1 MMFDAINR
9 FADTM
14 AAFKSVR
21 ESPEGKTEEI
31 DKCIQAFNKSVEQ
44 AKAHKLKAKDKSIQE
59 IYDASTKVL
68 KDTLDGLTKELEK
81 ARNGMQFIQD
91 YENSLNVVVF
101 GKVKA
106 GKSYLGNLMMGNA
119 IRKLPTK
126 TSYDRLEQPKVNV
139 YDQGTCTTQDK
150 LKEVTEENDASGGFG
165 FDNRDATRVSQ
176 LFGLGGMTWVDTP
189 GFGSLT
195 EENQELARESVKN
208 ADLVIFASNSD
219 AAGTQQDF
227 QEMKE
232 LYDMGKRFLLVLT
245 QSDTLN
251 DCDDDGNIIFDD
263 DGNIVQIPA
272 PKSDDNRRT
281 TENCMKETLKKHG
294 IKLGDENILTIS
306 AFLGLTA
313 LEKGDEALFESSNMG
328 KFWNLLSDI
337 TKDEG
342 KDLSKKTCGDRVNTA
357 LQNLQDKL
365 EDAKKKLLDGNASR
379 EQQERD
385 MKDKAALTIRDAKD
399 ECSQKVASLIQEKSK
414 KVEETKEPFSAAD
427 LKQILSKVVYET
439 VMDACKKQFDAMAQM
454 TKLSGYQEKLK
465 LDSIGDLAMRQD
477 KISYTYKRVI
487 EVERDPR
494 GLFEHIGAFFGKDYY
509 THRTIGET
517 REKTIDLGVNV
528 QEIQAKAH
536 SSLEK
541 ILEKQ
546 APQLIQ
552 EIIDYYSAPLRKMQD
567 KALAAIQTAEK
578 ELEQLKC

>member
-14 AAFKSVR
+14 ADTVTKFKGVR
-21 ESPEGKTEEI
+21 ESAEGKTEEI
-31 DKCIQAFNKSVEQ
+31 DQCIKTFKKDVKQART
-44 AKAHKLKAKDKSIQE
+44 HKLKAQDKSIQE

-68 KDTLDGLTKELEK
+68 KDTLDGLTKELEE
-81 ARNGMQFIQD
+81 ARSGMQFIQD
-91 YENSLNVVVF
+91 NENSLNVVVF

-126 TSYDRLEQPKVNV
+126 TSYDRLEQPKVKV

-165 FDNRDATRVSQ
+165 VNNREATRVIQ
-176 LFGLGGMTWVDTP
+176 LFHLGAMTWVDTP

-195 EENQELARESVKN
+195 EENQELAREYVKN

-245 QSDTLN
+245 QSDTLDE
-251 DCDDDGNIIFDD
+251 DCDDYGNIKPIL
-263 DGNIVQIPA
+263 V
-272 PKSDDNRRT
+272 PKSDDDRRS
-281 TENCMKETLKKHG
+281 TENYMKETLKKHG

-313 LEKGDEALFESSNMG
+313 LEKGEEARFESSNMG

-337 TKDEG
+337 TEQEG
-342 KDLSKKTCGDRVNTA
+342 TILSKKAFGDRVNTA
-357 LQNLQDKL
+357 LQSLQDKL
-365 EDAKKKLLDGNASR
+365 EDAEKKLLDGNASR
-379 EQQERD
+379 EQKERD
-385 MKDKAALTIRDAKD
+385 MKKKAALTIRDAKD

-414 KVEETKEPFSAAD
+414 EVEETKEPFSAAD

-454 TKLSGYQEKLK
+454 AKLSGYQEKLK
-465 LDSIGDLAMRQD
+465 LDSIGDLAMRQE
-477 KISYTYKRVI
+477 KISYTRTRVI
-487 EVERDPR
+487 EVERNPR
-494 GLFEHIGAFFGKDYY
+494 GIRENIGSRIFHKTYY
-509 THRTIGET
+509 RAKTIGET
-517 REKTIDLGVNV
+517 KEETIDLGVNV

-552 EIIDYYSAPLRKMQD
+552 EIIDYYSAPLREMQD
-567 KALAAIQTAEK
+567 EAFDAIQTAEK

>member
-1 MMFDAINR
+1 MIFDAINR

-14 AAFKSVR
+14 ANTVEKFKGVR
-21 ESPEGKTEEI
+21 ESAEGKTEEI
-31 DKCIQAFNKSVEQ
+31 DKCIQAFNESVEQ

-68 KDTLDGLTKELEK
+68 KDTLDGLTKELEE

-91 YENSLNVVVF
+91 NEDSLNVVVF

-119 IRKLPTK
+119 IRKLSTK
-126 TSYDRLEQPKVNV
+126 TSYDRLEQPKVEV

-165 FDNRDATRVSQ
+165 VDNREATRVIQ
-176 LFGLGGMTWVDTP
+176 LFHLGAMTWVDTP
-189 GFGSLT
+189 GFGSVT
-195 EENQELARESVKN
+195 NENQELAREYVKN
-208 ADLVIFASNSD
+208 ADLVIFPSTSD
-219 AAGTQQDF
+219 AAGTKQDF
-227 QEMKE
+227 QEMKK
-232 LYDMGKRFLLVLT
+232 LCDMGKRCLLVVT
-245 QSDTLN
+245 QSDTLEE
-251 DCDDDGNIIFDD
+251 DCDD
-263 DGNIVQIPA
+263 DGNIVQIPV
-272 PKSDDNRRT
+272 PKSDDDRRS
-281 TENCMKETLKKHG
+281 TENYMKETLKKHG

-313 LEKGDEALFESSNMG
+313 LEKGEEDLFESSNMG

-337 TKDEG
+337 TEQEG
-342 KDLSKKTCGDRVNTA
+342 TILSKKTFGDRVNTA
-357 LQNLQDKL
+357 LQSLQDKL
-365 EDAKKKLLDGNASR
+365 EDAEKKLLDDNASR
-379 EQQERD
+379 EQKERD
-385 MKDKAALTIRDAKD
+385 MKKKAALTIRDAKD
-399 ECSQKVASLIQEKSK
+399 ECSQKLASLILEKSK
-414 KVEETKEPFSAAD
+414 KVEETKKPFSAAD

-439 VMDACKKQFDAMAQM
+439 VMDACKKQFDALAQM

-477 KISYTYKRVI
+477 KISYTRTRVI
-487 EVERDPR
+487 EVERNPR
-494 GLFEHIGAFFGKDYY
+494 GIWENIGSRIFHKTYY
-509 THRTIGET
+509 RAKTIGET
-517 REKTIDLGVNV
+517 KEETIDLGVNV

-552 EIIDYYSAPLRKMQD
+552 EIIDYYSAPLREMQS

>member
-14 AAFKSVR
+14 ANTVEKFKGVR
-21 ESPEGKTEEI
+21 ESAEGKTEEI
-31 DKCIQAFNKSVEQ
+31 DKCIQTFNKSVEQ

-68 KDTLDGLTKELEK
+68 KDTLDGLTKELEE
-81 ARNGMQFIQD
+81 ARDGMQFIQD
-91 YENSLNVVVF
+91 NENSLNVVVF

-126 TSYDRLEQPKVNV
+126 TNYDRLEQPKVKV

-165 FDNRDATRVSQ
+165 VDNREATRVIQ
-176 LFGLGGMTWVDTP
+176 LFHLGAMTWVDTP

-195 EENQELARESVKN
+195 EENQELARKHVKN

-232 LYDMGKRFLLVLT
+232 LYDMGKRFLLVVT
-245 QSDTLN
+245 QSDTLEE
-251 DCDDDGNIIFDD
+251 DCDDDGNII
-263 DGNIVQIPA
+263 QIPA
-272 PKSDDNRRT
+272 PKSDDDRSK
-281 TENCMKETLKKHG
+281 TESYMKETLKKYG

-313 LEKGDEALFESSNMG
+313 LEKGEEALFESSNMG

-337 TKDEG
+337 TEQEG
-342 KDLSKKTCGDRVNTA
+342 TILSKKTFGGRVNTA
-357 LQNLQDKL
+357 LQSLQDKL

-385 MKDKAALTIRDAKD
+385 MKKKATLMIRDAKD
-399 ECSQKVASLIQEKSK
+399 ECSQKMTNLIREKSK
-414 KVEETKEPFSAAD
+414 EVEKTKESFSAAD
-427 LKQILSKVVYET
+427 LNQILSKVVYET
-439 VMDACKKQFDAMAQM
+439 VMDACKKQFDALAQM

-494 GLFEHIGAFFGKDYY
+494 GFFEHIGAFFGKDYY

-552 EIIDYYSAPLRKMQD
+552 EIIDYYSAPLREMQD
-567 KALAAIQTAEK
+567 EAFDAIQTAEK

>member
-14 AAFKSVR
+14 ANTVEKFKGVR
-21 ESPEGKTEEI
+21 ESAEGKTEEI
-31 DKCIQAFNKSVEQ
+31 GKCIQAFNKSVEQ

-68 KDTLDGLTKELEK
+68 KDTLDGLTKELEE
-81 ARNGMQFIQD
+81 ARNGMQFILD
-91 YENSLNVVVF
+91 NENSLNVVVF

-126 TSYDRLEQPKVNV
+126 TSYDRLEQPKVKV
-139 YDQGTCTTQDK
+139 YDRGTCTTQDK

-165 FDNRDATRVSQ
+165 VDNREATRVIQ
-176 LFGLGGMTWVDTP
+176 LFHLGAMTWVDTP

-195 EENQELARESVKN
+195 EENQELAREYVKN

-245 QSDTLN
+245 QSDTLDE
-251 DCDDDGNIIFDD
+251 DCDDDGNIIP
-263 DGNIVQIPA
+263 ILV
-272 PKSDDNRRT
+272 PKSDDDRRS
-281 TENCMKETLKKHG
+281 TENYMKKALGENG
-294 IKLGDENILTIS
+294 IRLGDENILTIS

-313 LEKGDEALFESSNMG
+313 LEKGEEALFESSNMS

-337 TKDEG
+337 TEQEG
-342 KDLSKKTCGDRVNTA
+342 TILSKKAFGDRVNTA
-357 LQNLQDKL
+357 LQSLQDKL
-365 EDAKKKLLDGNASR
+365 KDAEKKLLDGNASR
-379 EQQERD
+379 EQKERD
-385 MKDKAALTIRDAKD
+385 MKKKAALTIRDAKD

-439 VMDACKKQFDAMAQM
+439 VMDACKKQFDALAQM

-494 GLFEHIGAFFGKDYY
+494 GIWENIGSRIFHKTYY
-509 THRTIGET
+509 RAKTIGET
-517 REKTIDLGVNV
+517 KEETIDLGVNV

-552 EIIDYYSAPLRKMQD
+552 EIIDYYSAPLREMQD
-567 KALAAIQTAEK
+567 EAFDAIQTAEK

>member
-14 AAFKSVR
+14 ANTVEKFKGVR
-21 ESPEGKTEEI
+21 ESAEGKTEEI
-31 DKCIQAFNKSVEQ
+31 DQCIKTFKKDVKQART
-44 AKAHKLKAKDKSIQE
+44 HKLKAQDKSIQE

-68 KDTLDGLTKELEK
+68 KDTLDGLTKELEE

-91 YENSLNVVVF
+91 NENSLNVVVF

-126 TSYDRLEQPKVNV
+126 TSYDRLEQPKVKV

-165 FDNRDATRVSQ
+165 VDNREATRVIQ
-176 LFGLGGMTWVDTP
+176 LFHLGAMTWVDTP

-195 EENQELARESVKN
+195 EENQELAREYVKN

-245 QSDTLN
+245 QSDTLDE
-251 DCDDDGNIIFDD
+251 DCDDEGKIKPRL
-263 DGNIVQIPA
+263 V
-272 PKSDDNRRT
+272 PKSDDDRRS
-281 TENCMKETLKKHG
+281 TENYMKETLKKHG

-313 LEKGDEALFESSNMG
+313 LEKGEEALFESSNMG

-337 TKDEG
+337 TEQEG
-342 KDLSKKTCGDRVNTA
+342 TILSKKAFGDRVNTA
-357 LQNLQDKL
+357 LQSLQDKL
-365 EDAKKKLLDGNASR
+365 EDAEKKLLDGNASR
-379 EQQERD
+379 EQKERD
-385 MKDKAALTIRDAKD
+385 MKKKAALTIRDAKD

-414 KVEETKEPFSAAD
+414 EVEETKEPFSAAD
-427 LKQILSKVVYET
+427 LNQILSKVVYET

-494 GLFEHIGAFFGKDYY
+494 GFFEHIGAFFGKDYY

-552 EIIDYYSAPLRKMQD
+552 EIIDYYSAPLREMQD
-567 KALAAIQTAEK
+567 EAFDAIQTAEK

>member
-14 AAFKSVR
+14 ANTVEKFKGVR
-21 ESPEGKTEEI
+21 ESAEGKTKEI
-31 DKCIQAFNKSVEQ
+31 DQCIKTFEKDVKQART
-44 AKAHKLKAKDKSIQE
+44 HKLKAQDKSIQE

-68 KDTLDGLTKELEK
+68 KDTLDGLTKELEE
-81 ARNGMQFIQD
+81 ARNGMQFILD
-91 YENSLNVVVF
+91 NENSLNVVVF

-126 TSYDRLEQPKVNV
+126 TSYDRLEQPKVKV
-139 YDQGTCTTQDK
+139 YDRGTCTTQDK

-165 FDNRDATRVSQ
+165 VDNREATRVIQ
-176 LFGLGGMTWVDTP
+176 LFHLGAMTWVDTP

-195 EENQELARESVKN
+195 EENQELAREYVKN

-245 QSDTLN
+245 QSDTLDE
-251 DCDDDGNIIFDD
+251 DCDDDGNIIP
-263 DGNIVQIPA
+263 ILV
-272 PKSDDNRRT
+272 PKSDDDRRS
-281 TENCMKETLKKHG
+281 TENYMKKALGENG
-294 IKLGDENILTIS
+294 IRLGDENILTIS

-313 LEKGDEALFESSNMG
+313 LEKGEEALFESSNMG

-337 TKDEG
+337 TEQEG
-342 KDLSKKTCGDRVNTA
+342 TILSKKAFGDRVNTA
-357 LQNLQDKL
+357 LQSLQDKL
-365 EDAKKKLLDGNASR
+365 KDAEKKLLDGNASR
-379 EQQERD
+379 EQKERD
-385 MKDKAALTIRDAKD
+385 MKKKAALTIRDAKD

-454 TKLSGYQEKLK
+454 EKLSGYQEKLK

-477 KISYTYKRVI
+477 KISYTRTRVI
-487 EVERDPR
+487 EVERNPR
-494 GLFEHIGAFFGKDYY
+494 GILENIGSRIFHKTYY
-509 THRTIGET
+509 RAKTIGET
-517 REKTIDLGVNV
+517 KEETIDLGVNV

-552 EIIDYYSAPLRKMQD
+552 EIIDYYSAPLREMQD

>member
-14 AAFKSVR
+14 ANTVEKFKGVR
-21 ESPEGKTEEI
+21 ESAEGKTEEI
-31 DKCIQAFNKSVEQ
+31 GKCIQAFNKSVEQ

-68 KDTLDGLTKELEK
+68 KDTLDGLTKELEE
-81 ARNGMQFIQD
+81 ARNGMQFILD
-91 YENSLNVVVF
+91 NENSLNVVVF

-126 TSYDRLEQPKVNV
+126 TSYDRLEQPKVKV
-139 YDQGTCTTQDK
+139 YDRGTCTTQDK

-165 FDNRDATRVSQ
+165 VDNREATRVIQ
-176 LFGLGGMTWVDTP
+176 LFHLGAMTWVDTP

-195 EENQELARESVKN
+195 EENQELAREYVKN

-232 LYDMGKRFLLVLT
+232 LYDMGKRFLLVVT
-245 QSDTLN
+245 QSDTLEE
-251 DCDDDGNIIFDD
+251 DCDDDGNII
-263 DGNIVQIPA
+263 QIPA
-272 PKSDDNRRT
+272 PKSDDDRRS
-281 TENCMKETLKKHG
+281 TENYMKKVLGENG
-294 IKLGDENILTIS
+294 IRLGDENILTIS

-313 LEKGDEALFESSNMG
+313 LEKGEEKLFESSNMG

-342 KDLSKKTCGDRVNTA
+342 KDLSKKTFGDRVNTA
-357 LQNLQDKL
+357 LQSLQDKL
-365 EDAKKKLLDGNASR
+365 EDAEKKLLDDNASR
-379 EQQERD
+379 EQKERD
-385 MKDKAALTIRDAKD
+385 MKKKAALTIRDAKD
-399 ECSQKVASLIQEKSK
+399 ECSQKLASLILEKSK
-414 KVEETKEPFSAAD
+414 KVEETKKPFSAAD

-439 VMDACKKQFDAMAQM
+439 VMDACKKQFDALAQM

-477 KISYTYKRVI
+477 KISYTRTRVI
-487 EVERDPR
+487 EVERNPR
-494 GLFEHIGAFFGKDYY
+494 GIWENIGSRIFHKTYY
-509 THRTIGET
+509 RAKTIGET
-517 REKTIDLGVNV
+517 KEETIDLGVNV

-552 EIIDYYSAPLRKMQD
+552 EIIDYYSAPLREMQS

>member
-14 AAFKSVR
+14 ANTVEKFKGVR
-21 ESPEGKTEEI
+21 ESAEGKTEEI

-68 KDTLDGLTKELEK
+68 KDTLDGLTKELEE
-81 ARNGMQFIQD
+81 ARDGMQFIQD
-91 YENSLNVVVF
+91 NENSLNVVVF

-126 TSYDRLEQPKVNV
+126 TNYDRLEQPKVKV

-165 FDNRDATRVSQ
+165 VDNREATRVIQ
-176 LFGLGGMTWVDTP
+176 LFHLGAMTWVDTP

-195 EENQELARESVKN
+195 EENQELARKHVKN

-232 LYDMGKRFLLVLT
+232 LYDMGKRFLLVVT
-245 QSDTLN
+245 QSDTLEE
-251 DCDDDGNIIFDD
+251 DCDDDGNII
-263 DGNIVQIPA
+263 QIPA
-272 PKSDDNRRT
+272 PKSDDDRSK
-281 TENCMKETLKKHG
+281 TESYMKETLKKYG

-313 LEKGDEALFESSNMG
+313 LEKGEEALFESSNMG

-337 TKDEG
+337 TEQEG
-342 KDLSKKTCGDRVNTA
+342 TILSKKTFGDRVNTA
-357 LQNLQDKL
+357 LQSLQDKL

-385 MKDKAALTIRDAKD
+385 MKKKATLMIRDAKD
-399 ECSQKVASLIQEKSK
+399 ECSQKMTNLIREKSK
-414 KVEETKEPFSAAD
+414 EVEKTKESFSAAD
-427 LKQILSKVVYET
+427 LNQILSKVVYET
-439 VMDACKKQFDAMAQM
+439 VMDACKKQFDALAQM

-465 LDSIGDLAMRQD
+465 LDSIGDLAMRQY

-494 GLFEHIGAFFGKDYY
+494 GFFEHIGAFFGKDYY

-552 EIIDYYSAPLRKMQD
+552 EIIDYYSAPLREMQS

>member
-14 AAFKSVR
+14 ANTVEKFKGVR
-21 ESPEGKTEEI
+21 ESAEGKTEEI
-31 DKCIQAFNKSVEQ
+31 DKCIQAFNESVEQ

-68 KDTLDGLTKELEK
+68 KDTLDGLTKELEEAK
-81 ARNGMQFIQD
+81 DGMQFIQD
-91 YENSLNVVVF
+91 HEDSLNVVVF

-119 IRKLPTK
+119 IRKLHTK
-126 TSYDRLEQPKVNV
+126 TSYDRLEQPKVTV

-165 FDNRDATRVSQ
+165 VDNREATRVIQ
-176 LFGLGGMTWVDTP
+176 LFHLGAMTWVDTP

-195 EENQELARESVKN
+195 EENQELARKHVKN

-232 LYDMGKRFLLVLT
+232 LYDMGKRFLLVVT
-245 QSDTLN
+245 QSDTLEE
-251 DCDDDGNIIFDD
+251 DCDDDGNII
-263 DGNIVQIPA
+263 QIPA
-272 PKSDDNRRT
+272 PKSDDDRSK
-281 TENCMKETLKKHG
+281 TESYMKETLKKYG

-313 LEKGDEALFESSNMG
+313 LEKGEKALFESSNMG

-337 TKDEG
+337 TEQEG
-342 KDLSKKTCGDRVNTA
+342 TILSKKTFGDRVNTA
-357 LQNLQDKL
+357 LQSLQDKL

-379 EQQERD
+379 EQKERD
-385 MKDKAALTIRDAKD
+385 MKKKAALMIRDAKD
-399 ECSQKVASLIQEKSK
+399 ECSQKMTNLIREKSK
-414 KVEETKEPFSAAD
+414 EVEETKEPFSAAD
-427 LKQILSKVVYET
+427 LNQILSKVVYET

-546 APQLIQ
+546 APRLIQ
-552 EIIDYYSAPLRKMQD
+552 EIIDYYSAPLREMQD
-567 KALAAIQTAEK
+567 EALDAIQTAEK

>member
-14 AAFKSVR
+14 ANTVEKFKGVR
-21 ESPEGKTEEI
+21 ESAEGKTEEI
-31 DKCIQAFNKSVEQ
+31 DKCIQAFNESVEQ

-68 KDTLDGLTKELEK
+68 KDTLDGLMKELEK

-91 YENSLNVVVF
+91 NENSLNVVVF

-126 TSYDRLEQPKVNV
+126 TSYDRLEQPKVKV
-139 YDQGTCTTQDK
+139 YDQGTCTTQDN

-165 FDNRDATRVSQ
+165 VDNREATRVIQ
-176 LFGLGGMTWVDTP
+176 LFHLGAMTWVDTP

-195 EENQELARESVKN
+195 EENQELAREYVKN

-245 QSDTLN
+245 QSDTLDE
-251 DCDDDGNIIFDD
+251 DCDDYGNIKPIL
-263 DGNIVQIPA
+263 V
-272 PKSDDNRRT
+272 PKSDDDRRS
-281 TENCMKETLKKHG
+281 TENYMKETLKKHG

-313 LEKGDEALFESSNMG
+313 LEKEDEALFESSNMG

-337 TKDEG
+337 TEQEG
-342 KDLSKKTCGDRVNTA
+342 TILSKKTFGDRVNTA
-357 LQNLQDKL
+357 LQSLQDKL

-385 MKDKAALTIRDAKD
+385 MKKKATLMIRDAKD
-399 ECSQKVASLIQEKSK
+399 ECSQKMTNLIREKSK
-414 KVEETKEPFSAAD
+414 EVEKTKESFSAAD
-427 LKQILSKVVYET
+427 LNQILSKVVYET
-439 VMDACKKQFDAMAQM
+439 VMDACKKQFDALAQM

-494 GLFEHIGAFFGKDYY
+494 GFFEHIGAFFGKDYY

-546 APQLIQ
+546 APRLIQ
-552 EIIDYYSAPLRKMQD
+552 EIIDYYSAPLREMQD
-567 KALAAIQTAEK
+567 EALDAIQTAEK

>member
-14 AAFKSVR
+14 ANTVEKFKGVR
-21 ESPEGKTEEI
+21 ESAEGKTEEI
-31 DKCIQAFNKSVEQ
+31 DKCIQAFNESVEQ
-44 AKAHKLKAKDKSIQE
+44 AKVHKLKAKDKSIQE

-68 KDTLDGLTKELEK
+68 KDTLDGLTKELEEAK
-81 ARNGMQFIQD
+81 DGMQFIQD
-91 YENSLNVVVF
+91 HEDSLNVVVF

-119 IRKLPTK
+119 IRKLHTK
-126 TSYDRLEQPKVNV
+126 TSYDRLEQPKVTV

-165 FDNRDATRVSQ
+165 VDNREATRVIQ
-176 LFGLGGMTWVDTP
+176 LFHLGAMTWVDTP

-195 EENQELARESVKN
+195 EENQELARKHVKN

-232 LYDMGKRFLLVLT
+232 LYDMGKRFLLVVT
-245 QSDTLN
+245 QSDTLEE
-251 DCDDDGNIIFDD
+251 DCDD

-272 PKSDDNRRT
+272 PKSDDDRRS
-281 TENCMKETLKKHG
+281 TENYMKETLKKYG

-313 LEKGDEALFESSNMG
+313 LEKGEEDLFESSNMG

-337 TKDEG
+337 TEQEG
-342 KDLSKKTCGDRVNTA
+342 TILSKKAFGDRVNTA
-357 LQNLQDKL
+357 LQSLQDKL
-365 EDAKKKLLDGNASR
+365 KDAEKKLLDGNASR
-379 EQQERD
+379 EQKERD
-385 MKDKAALTIRDAKD
+385 MKKKAALTIRDAKD

-414 KVEETKEPFSAAD
+414 EVEETKGPFSAAD

-552 EIIDYYSAPLRKMQD
+552 EIIDYYSAPLREMQD
-567 KALAAIQTAEK
+567 EAFDAIQTAEK

>member
-14 AAFKSVR
+14 ANTVEKFKGVR
-21 ESPEGKTEEI
+21 ESAEGKTEEI
-31 DKCIQAFNKSVEQ
+31 DKCIQTFNKSVEQ

-68 KDTLDGLTKELEK
+68 KDTLDGLTKELEE
-81 ARNGMQFIQD
+81 ARDGMQFIQD
-91 YENSLNVVVF
+91 NENSLNVVVF

-126 TSYDRLEQPKVNV
+126 TNYDRLEQPKVKV

-165 FDNRDATRVSQ
+165 VDNREATRVIQ
-176 LFGLGGMTWVDTP
+176 LFHLGAMTWVDTP

-195 EENQELARESVKN
+195 EENQELAREYVKN

-245 QSDTLN
+245 QSDILEE
-251 DCDDDGNIIFDD
+251 DCDDE
-263 DGNIVQIPA
+263 GNIVQNPA
-272 PKSDDNRRT
+272 PKSDDDRRS
-281 TENCMKETLKKHG
+281 TENYMKETLKKHG

-313 LEKGDEALFESSNMG
+313 LEKGEEARFESSNMG

-337 TKDEG
+337 TEQEG
-342 KDLSKKTCGDRVNTA
+342 TILSKKAFGDRVNTA
-357 LQNLQDKL
+357 LQSLQDKL
-365 EDAKKKLLDGNASR
+365 KDAEKKLLDGNASR
-379 EQQERD
+379 EQKERD
-385 MKDKAALTIRDAKD
+385 MKKKAALTIRDAKD

-414 KVEETKEPFSAAD
+414 EVEKTKESFSAAD
-427 LKQILSKVVYET
+427 LNQILSKVVYET
-439 VMDACKKQFDAMAQM
+439 VMDACKKQFDALAQM

-494 GLFEHIGAFFGKDYY
+494 GFFEHIGAFFGKDYY

-552 EIIDYYSAPLRKMQD
+552 EIIDYYSAPLREMQS

>member
-14 AAFKSVR
+14 ANTVEKFKGVR
-21 ESPEGKTEEI
+21 ESAEGKTEEI
-31 DKCIQAFNKSVEQ
+31 DKCIQAFNESVEQ

-68 KDTLDGLTKELEK
+68 KDTLDGLTKELEE
-81 ARNGMQFIQD
+81 ARDGIQFIQD
-91 YENSLNVVVF
+91 NENSLNVVVF

-126 TSYDRLEQPKVNV
+126 TSYDRLEQPKVKV

-165 FDNRDATRVSQ
+165 VDNREATRVIQ
-176 LFGLGGMTWVDTP
+176 LFHLGAMTWVDTP

-195 EENQELARESVKN
+195 EENQELAREYVKN

-245 QSDTLN
+245 QSDTLEE
-251 DCDDDGNIIFDD
+251 DCDDDGNII
-263 DGNIVQIPA
+263 QIPA
-272 PKSDDNRRT
+272 PKSDDDRSK
-281 TENCMKETLKKHG
+281 TESYMKETLKKYG

-313 LEKGDEALFESSNMG
+313 LEKGEEALFESSNMG

-337 TKDEG
+337 TEQEG
-342 KDLSKKTCGDRVNTA
+342 TILSKKAFGDRVNTA
-357 LQNLQDKL
+357 LQSLQDKL
-365 EDAKKKLLDGNASR
+365 KDAEKKLLDGNASR
-379 EQQERD
+379 EQKERD
-385 MKDKAALTIRDAKD
+385 MKKKAALTIRDAKD

-414 KVEETKEPFSAAD
+414 EVEETKEPFSAAD

-454 TKLSGYQEKLK
+454 AKLSGYQEKLK
-465 LDSIGDLAMRQD
+465 LDSIGDLAMRQE
-477 KISYTYKRVI
+477 KISYTRTRVI
-487 EVERDPR
+487 EVERNPR
-494 GLFEHIGAFFGKDYY
+494 GIRENIGSRIFHKTYY
-509 THRTIGET
+509 RAKTIGET
-517 REKTIDLGVNV
+517 KEETIDLGVNV

-552 EIIDYYSAPLRKMQD
+552 EIIDYYSAPLREMQD
-567 KALAAIQTAEK
+567 EAFDAIQTAEK

>member
-14 AAFKSVR
+14 ANTVEKFKGVR
-21 ESPEGKTEEI
+21 ESAEGKTEEI
-31 DKCIQAFNKSVEQ
+31 DQCIQAFNESVEQ

-68 KDTLDGLTKELEK
+68 KDTLDGLTKELEE
-81 ARNGMQFIQD
+81 ARDGIQFIQD
-91 YENSLNVVVF
+91 NENSLNVVVF

-126 TSYDRLEQPKVNV
+126 TSYDRLEQPKVKV

-165 FDNRDATRVSQ
+165 VDNREATRVIQ
-176 LFGLGGMTWVDTP
+176 LFHLGAMTWVDTP

-195 EENQELARESVKN
+195 EENQELAREYVKN

-245 QSDTLN
+245 QSDTLDE
-251 DCDDDGNIIFDD
+251 DCDDDGNIKPIL
-263 DGNIVQIPA
+263 V
-272 PKSDDNRRT
+272 PKSDDDRRS
-281 TENCMKETLKKHG
+281 TENYMKETLKKHG

-313 LEKGDEALFESSNMG
+313 LEKGEEARFESSNMG

-337 TKDEG
+337 TEQEG
-342 KDLSKKTCGDRVNTA
+342 TILSKKAFGDRVNTA
-357 LQNLQDKL
+357 LQSLQDKL
-365 EDAKKKLLDGNASR
+365 KDAEKKLLDGNASR
-379 EQQERD
+379 EQKERD
-385 MKDKAALTIRDAKD
+385 MKKKAALTIRDAKD

-414 KVEETKEPFSAAD
+414 EVEETKEPFSAAD

-439 VMDACKKQFDAMAQM
+439 VMDACKKQFDALAQM

-477 KISYTYKRVI
+477 KISYTRTRVI
-487 EVERDPR
+487 EVERNPR
-494 GLFEHIGAFFGKDYY
+494 GIWENIGSRIFHKTYY
-509 THRTIGET
+509 RAKTIGET
-517 REKTIDLGVNV
+517 KEETIDLGVNV

-552 EIIDYYSAPLRKMQD
+552 EIIDYYSAPLREMQS

>member
-14 AAFKSVR
+14 ANTVEKFKGVR
-21 ESPEGKTEEI
+21 ESAEGKTEEI
-31 DKCIQAFNKSVEQ
+31 DKCIQAFNESVEQ

-59 IYDASTKVL
+59 IYDVSTKVL
-68 KDTLDGLTKELEK
+68 KNTLDGLKKELEEAK
-81 ARNGMQFIQD
+81 DGMQFIQD
-91 YENSLNVVVF
+91 YEDSLNVVVF

-119 IRKLPTK
+119 IRKLHTK
-126 TSYDRLEQPKVNV
+126 TSYDRLEQPKVKV

-165 FDNRDATRVSQ
+165 VDNREATRVIQ
-176 LFGLGGMTWVDTP
+176 LFHLGAMTWVDTT

-195 EENQELARESVKN
+195 EENQELARKHVKN

-219 AAGTQQDF
+219 AAGTKQDF
-227 QEMKE
+227 QEMKK
-232 LYDMGKRFLLVLT
+232 LCDMGKRCLLVVT
-245 QSDTLN
+245 QSDTLEE
-251 DCDDDGNIIFDD
+251 DCDD
-263 DGNIVQIPA
+263 DGNIVQIPV
-272 PKSDDNRRT
+272 PKSDDDRRS
-281 TENCMKETLKKHG
+281 TENYMKETLKKHG

-313 LEKGDEALFESSNMG
+313 LEKGEEDLFESSNMG

-337 TKDEG
+337 TEQEG
-342 KDLSKKTCGDRVNTA
+342 TILSKKAFGDRVNTA
-357 LQNLQDKL
+357 LKSLQGKL
-365 EDAKKKLLDGNASR
+365 KDAEKKLLEAKKSQEQKESEMR
-379 EQQERD
+379 E
-385 MKDKAALTIRDAKD
+385 KAAHTIRDAKD

-414 KVEETKEPFSAAD
+414 EVEETKEPFSAAD
-427 LKQILSKVVYET
+427 LNQILSKVVYET

-494 GLFEHIGAFFGKDYY
+494 GFFEHIGAFFGKDYY

-552 EIIDYYSAPLRKMQD
+552 EIIDYYSAPLREMQS

>member
-14 AAFKSVR
+14 ANTVEKFKGVR
-21 ESPEGKTEEI
+21 ESAEGKTEEI

-68 KDTLDGLTKELEK
+68 KDTLDGLTKELEE
-81 ARNGMQFIQD
+81 ARDGMQFIQD
-91 YENSLNVVVF
+91 NENSLNVVVF

-126 TSYDRLEQPKVNV
+126 TNYDRLEQPKVKV

-165 FDNRDATRVSQ
+165 VDNREATRVIQ
-176 LFGLGGMTWVDTP
+176 LFHLGAMTWVDTP

-195 EENQELARESVKN
+195 EENQELARKHVKN

-232 LYDMGKRFLLVLT
+232 LYDMGKRFLLVVT
-245 QSDTLN
+245 QSDTLEE
-251 DCDDDGNIIFDD
+251 DCDDDGNII
-263 DGNIVQIPA
+263 QIPA
-272 PKSDDNRRT
+272 PKSDDDRSK
-281 TENCMKETLKKHG
+281 TESYMKETLKKYG

-313 LEKGDEALFESSNMG
+313 LEKGEEALFESSNMG

-337 TKDEG
+337 TEQEG
-342 KDLSKKTCGDRVNTA
+342 TILSKKTFGDRVNTA
-357 LQNLQDKL
+357 LQSLQDKL

-385 MKDKAALTIRDAKD
+385 MKKKATLMIRDAKD
-399 ECSQKVASLIQEKSK
+399 ECSQKMTNLIREKSK
-414 KVEETKEPFSAAD
+414 EVEKTKESFSAAD
-427 LKQILSKVVYET
+427 LNQILSKVVYET

-477 KISYTYKRVI
+477 KISYTRTRVI
-487 EVERDPR
+487 EVERNPR
-494 GLFEHIGAFFGKDYY
+494 GILENIGSRIFHKTYY
-509 THRTIGET
+509 RAKTIGET
-517 REKTIDLGVNV
+517 KEETIDLGVNV

-552 EIIDYYSAPLRKMQD
+552 EIIDYYSAPLREMQS

>member
-1 MMFDAINR
+1 MI
-9 FADTM
+9 
-14 AAFKSVR
+14 
-21 ESPEGKTEEI
+21 
-31 DKCIQAFNKSVEQ
+31 
-44 AKAHKLKAKDKSIQE
+44 
-59 IYDASTKVL
+59 
-68 KDTLDGLTKELEK
+68 
-81 ARNGMQFIQD
+81 
-91 YENSLNVVVF
+91 
-101 GKVKA
+101 
-106 GKSYLGNLMMGNA
+106 
-119 IRKLPTK
+119 
-126 TSYDRLEQPKVNV
+126 
-139 YDQGTCTTQDK
+139 
-150 LKEVTEENDASGGFG
+150 
-165 FDNRDATRVSQ
+165 Q
-176 LFGLGGMTWVDTP
+176 LFRLGGMTWVDTP

-245 QSDTLN
+245 QSDTLDE
-251 DCDDDGNIIFDD
+251 DCDDDGNIIP
-263 DGNIVQIPA
+263 ILV
-272 PKSDDNRRT
+272 PKSDDDRRS
-281 TENCMKETLKKHG
+281 TENYMKKALGENG
-294 IKLGDENILTIS
+294 IRLGDENILTIS

-342 KDLSKKTCGDRVNTA
+342 KDLSKKTFGDRVNTA
-357 LQNLQDKL
+357 LRSLQGKL
-365 EDAKKKLLDGNASR
+365 KDAEKKLLEAKKSQEQKESEMR
-379 EQQERD
+379 E
-385 MKDKAALTIRDAKD
+385 KAAHTIRDAKD

-477 KISYTYKRVI
+477 KISYTRTRVI
-487 EVERDPR
+487 EVERNPR
-494 GLFEHIGAFFGKDYY
+494 GILENIGSRIFHKTYY
-509 THRTIGET
+509 RAKTIGET
-517 REKTIDLGVNV
+517 KEETIDLGVNV

-552 EIIDYYSAPLRKMQD
+552 EIIDYYSAPLREMQS

>member
-14 AAFKSVR
+14 ANTVEKFKGVR
-21 ESPEGKTEEI
+21 ESAEGKTEEI
-31 DKCIQAFNKSVEQ
+31 DKCIQAFNESVEQ

-68 KDTLDGLTKELEK
+68 KDTLDGLTKELEE

-91 YENSLNVVVF
+91 NEDSLNVVVF

-119 IRKLPTK
+119 IRKLSTK
-126 TSYDRLEQPKVNV
+126 TSYDRLEQPKVEV

-165 FDNRDATRVSQ
+165 VDNREATRVIQ
-176 LFGLGGMTWVDTP
+176 LFHLGAMTWVDTP
-189 GFGSLT
+189 GFGSVT
-195 EENQELARESVKN
+195 NENQELAREYVKN
-208 ADLVIFASNSD
+208 ADLVIFPSTSD
-219 AAGTQQDF
+219 AAGTKQDF
-227 QEMKE
+227 QEMKK
-232 LYDMGKRFLLVLT
+232 LCDMGKRCLLVVT
-245 QSDTLN
+245 QSDTLEE
-251 DCDDDGNIIFDD
+251 DCDD
-263 DGNIVQIPA
+263 DGNIVQIPV
-272 PKSDDNRRT
+272 PKSDDDRRS
-281 TENCMKETLKKHG
+281 TENYMKETLKKHG

-313 LEKGDEALFESSNMG
+313 LEKGEEDLFESSNMG

-337 TKDEG
+337 TEQEG
-342 KDLSKKTCGDRVNTA
+342 TILSKKTFGDRVNTA
-357 LQNLQDKL
+357 LQSLQDKL
-365 EDAKKKLLDGNASR
+365 EDAEKKLLDDNASR
-379 EQQERD
+379 EQKERD
-385 MKDKAALTIRDAKD
+385 MKKKAALTIRDAKD
-399 ECSQKVASLIQEKSK
+399 ECSQKLASLILEKSK
-414 KVEETKEPFSAAD
+414 KVEETKKPFSAAD

-439 VMDACKKQFDAMAQM
+439 VMDACKKQFDALAQM

-477 KISYTYKRVI
+477 KISYTRTRVI
-487 EVERDPR
+487 EVERNPR
-494 GLFEHIGAFFGKDYY
+494 GIWENIGSRIFHKTYY
-509 THRTIGET
+509 RAKTIGET
-517 REKTIDLGVNV
+517 KEETIDLGVNV

-552 EIIDYYSAPLRKMQD
+552 EIIDYYSAPLREMQS

>member
-14 AAFKSVR
+14 ANTVEKFKGVR
-21 ESPEGKTEEI
+21 ESAEGKTEEI
-31 DKCIQAFNKSVEQ
+31 DQCIKTFEKDVKQART
-44 AKAHKLKAKDKSIQE
+44 HKLKAQDKSIQE

-68 KDTLDGLTKELEK
+68 KDTLDGLTKELEE

-91 YENSLNVVVF
+91 NEDSLNVVVF

-119 IRKLPTK
+119 IRKLSTK
-126 TSYDRLEQPKVNV
+126 TSYDRLEQPKVEV

-165 FDNRDATRVSQ
+165 VDNREATRVIQ
-176 LFGLGGMTWVDTP
+176 LFHLGAMTWVDTP
-189 GFGSLT
+189 GFGSVT
-195 EENQELARESVKN
+195 NENQELAREYVKN
-208 ADLVIFASNSD
+208 ADLVIFPSTSD
-219 AAGTQQDF
+219 AAGTKQDF
-227 QEMKE
+227 QEMKK
-232 LYDMGKRFLLVLT
+232 LCDMGKRCLLVVT
-245 QSDTLN
+245 QSDTLEE
-251 DCDDDGNIIFDD
+251 DCDD
-263 DGNIVQIPA
+263 DGNIVQIPV
-272 PKSDDNRRT
+272 PKSDDDRRS
-281 TENCMKETLKKHG
+281 TENYMKETLKKHG

-313 LEKGDEALFESSNMG
+313 LEKGEEDLFESSNMG

-337 TKDEG
+337 TEQEG
-342 KDLSKKTCGDRVNTA
+342 TILSKKAFGDRVNTA
-357 LQNLQDKL
+357 LKSLQGKL
-365 EDAKKKLLDGNASR
+365 KDAEKKLLEAKKSQEQKESEMR
-379 EQQERD
+379 E
-385 MKDKAALTIRDAKD
+385 KAAHTIRDAKD

-414 KVEETKEPFSAAD
+414 EVEETKEPFSAAD
-427 LKQILSKVVYET
+427 LNQILSKVVYET

-454 TKLSGYQEKLK
+454 EKLSGYQEKLK

-552 EIIDYYSAPLRKMQD
+552 EIIDYYSAPLREMQS

>member
-9 FADTM
+9 FANTM
-14 AAFKSVR
+14 ADTVTKFKGVR
-21 ESPEGKTEEI
+21 ESAEGKTEEI
-31 DKCIQAFNKSVEQ
+31 EQCIETFNKSVEK

-59 IYDASTKVL
+59 IYDVSTKVL
-68 KDTLDGLTKELEK
+68 KNTLDGLKKELEEAK
-81 ARNGMQFIQD
+81 DGMQFIQD
-91 YENSLNVVVF
+91 YEDSLNVVVF

-126 TSYDRLEQPKVNV
+126 TSYDRLEQPKVKV

-165 FDNRDATRVSQ
+165 VDNREATRVIQ
-176 LFGLGGMTWVDTP
+176 LFHLGAMTWVDTP

-195 EENQELARESVKN
+195 EENQELARKHVKN

-232 LYDMGKRFLLVLT
+232 LYDMGKRFLLVVT
-245 QSDTLN
+245 QSDTLEE
-251 DCDDDGNIIFDD
+251 DCDDDGNII
-263 DGNIVQIPA
+263 QIPA
-272 PKSDDNRRT
+272 PKSDDDRSK
-281 TENCMKETLKKHG
+281 TESYMKETLKKYG

-313 LEKGDEALFESSNMG
+313 LEKGEEALFESSNMG

-337 TKDEG
+337 TEQEG
-342 KDLSKKTCGDRVNTA
+342 TILSKKTFGDRVNTA
-357 LQNLQDKL
+357 LQSLQDKL

-385 MKDKAALTIRDAKD
+385 MKKKATLMIRDAKD
-399 ECSQKVASLIQEKSK
+399 ECSQKMTNLIREKSK
-414 KVEETKEPFSAAD
+414 EVEKTKESFSAAD
-427 LKQILSKVVYET
+427 LNQILSKVVYET
-439 VMDACKKQFDAMAQM
+439 VMDACKKQFDALAQM

-494 GLFEHIGAFFGKDYY
+494 GFFEHIGAFFGKDYY

-552 EIIDYYSAPLRKMQD
+552 EIIDYYSAPLREMQS

>member
-14 AAFKSVR
+14 ANTVEKFKGVR
-21 ESPEGKTEEI
+21 ESAEGKTEEI
-31 DKCIQAFNKSVEQ
+31 GKCIQAFNKSVEQ

-68 KDTLDGLTKELEK
+68 KDTLDGLTKELEE
-81 ARNGMQFIQD
+81 ARNGMQFILD
-91 YENSLNVVVF
+91 NENSLNVVVF

-126 TSYDRLEQPKVNV
+126 TSYDRLEQPKVKV
-139 YDQGTCTTQDK
+139 YDRGTCTTQDK

-165 FDNRDATRVSQ
+165 VDNREATRVIQ
-176 LFGLGGMTWVDTP
+176 LFHLGAMTWVDTP

-195 EENQELARESVKN
+195 EENQELAREYVKN

-245 QSDTLN
+245 QSDTLDE
-251 DCDDDGNIIFDD
+251 DCDDDGNIIP
-263 DGNIVQIPA
+263 ILV
-272 PKSDDNRRT
+272 PKSDDDRRS
-281 TENCMKETLKKHG
+281 TENYMKKALGENG
-294 IKLGDENILTIS
+294 IRLGDENILTIS

-313 LEKGDEALFESSNMG
+313 LEKGEEALFESSNMG

-337 TKDEG
+337 TEQEG
-342 KDLSKKTCGDRVNTA
+342 TILSKKAFGDRVNTA
-357 LQNLQDKL
+357 LQSLQDKL
-365 EDAKKKLLDGNASR
+365 KDAEKKLLDGNASR
-379 EQQERD
+379 EQKERD
-385 MKDKAALTIRDAKD
+385 MKKKAALTIRDAKD

-454 TKLSGYQEKLK
+454 EKLSGYQEKLK

-494 GLFEHIGAFFGKDYY
+494 GFFEHIGAFFGKDYY

-552 EIIDYYSAPLRKMQD
+552 EIIDYYSAPLREMQD
-567 KALAAIQTAEK
+567 EAFDAIQTAEK

>member
-14 AAFKSVR
+14 ADMVTEFKGVR
-21 ESPEGKTEEI
+21 ESAEGKTEEI

-126 TSYDRLEQPKVNV
+126 TSYDRLEQPKVKV

-165 FDNRDATRVSQ
+165 VDNREATRVIQ
-176 LFGLGGMTWVDTP
+176 LFRLGGMTWVDTP

-251 DCDDDGNIIFDD
+251 DCDDDGNI
-263 DGNIVQIPA
+263 VQIPA

-281 TENCMKETLKKHG
+281 TENYMKETLKKHG

-342 KDLSKKTCGDRVNTA
+342 KDLSKKTCGDRVNKA

-399 ECSQKVASLIQEKSK
+399 ECSRKVTNLIQEKSK

-427 LKQILSKVVYET
+427 LNQILSKVVYET

-552 EIIDYYSAPLRKMQD
+552 EIIDYYSAPLREMQS

>member
-1 MMFDAINR
+1 MMFDAIHR

-14 AAFKSVR
+14 ANTVEKFKGVR
-21 ESPEGKTEEI
+21 ESAEGKTEEI
-31 DKCIQAFNKSVEQ
+31 DQCIKTFKKDVKQART
-44 AKAHKLKAKDKSIQE
+44 HKLKAQDKSIQE

-68 KDTLDGLTKELEK
+68 KDTLDGLTKELEE
-81 ARNGMQFIQD
+81 ARSGMQFIQD
-91 YENSLNVVVF
+91 NENSLNVVVF

-126 TSYDRLEQPKVNV
+126 TSYDRLEQPKVKV

-165 FDNRDATRVSQ
+165 VNNREATRVIQ
-176 LFGLGGMTWVDTP
+176 LFHLGAMTWVDTP

-195 EENQELARESVKN
+195 EENQELAREYVKN

-245 QSDTLN
+245 QSDTLDE
-251 DCDDDGNIIFDD
+251 DCDDYGNIKPIL
-263 DGNIVQIPA
+263 V
-272 PKSDDNRRT
+272 PKSDDDRRS
-281 TENCMKETLKKHG
+281 TENYMKETLKKHG

-313 LEKGDEALFESSNMG
+313 LEKGEEARFESSNMG

-337 TKDEG
+337 TEQEG
-342 KDLSKKTCGDRVNTA
+342 TILSKKAFGDRVNTA
-357 LQNLQDKL
+357 LQSLQDKL
-365 EDAKKKLLDGNASR
+365 EDAEKKLLDGNASR
-379 EQQERD
+379 EQKERD
-385 MKDKAALTIRDAKD
+385 MKKKAALTIRDAKD

-414 KVEETKEPFSAAD
+414 EVEETKEPFSAAD

-454 TKLSGYQEKLK
+454 AKLSGYQEKLK
-465 LDSIGDLAMRQD
+465 LDSIGDLAMRQE
-477 KISYTYKRVI
+477 KISYTRTRVI
-487 EVERDPR
+487 EVERNPR
-494 GLFEHIGAFFGKDYY
+494 GIRENIGSRIFHKTYY
-509 THRTIGET
+509 RAKTIGET
-517 REKTIDLGVNV
+517 KEETIDLGVNV

-552 EIIDYYSAPLRKMQD
+552 EIIDYYSAPLREMQD
-567 KALAAIQTAEK
+567 EAFDAIQTAEK

>member
-14 AAFKSVR
+14 ANTVEKFKGVR
-21 ESPEGKTEEI
+21 ESAEGKTEEI
-31 DKCIQAFNKSVEQ
+31 DQCIKTFKKDVKQART
-44 AKAHKLKAKDKSIQE
+44 HKLKAQDKSIQE

-68 KDTLDGLTKELEK
+68 KDTLDGLTKELEE
-81 ARNGMQFIQD
+81 ARSGMQFIQD
-91 YENSLNVVVF
+91 NENSLNVVVF

-126 TSYDRLEQPKVNV
+126 TSYDRLEQPKVKV

-165 FDNRDATRVSQ
+165 VNNREATRVIQ
-176 LFGLGGMTWVDTP
+176 LFHLGAMTWVDTP

-195 EENQELARESVKN
+195 EENQELAREYVKN

-245 QSDTLN
+245 QSDTLDE
-251 DCDDDGNIIFDD
+251 DCDDYGNIKPIL
-263 DGNIVQIPA
+263 V
-272 PKSDDNRRT
+272 PKSDDDRRS
-281 TENCMKETLKKHG
+281 TENYMKETLKKHG

-313 LEKGDEALFESSNMG
+313 LEKGEEARFESSNMG

-337 TKDEG
+337 TEQEG
-342 KDLSKKTCGDRVNTA
+342 TILSKKAFGDRVNTA
-357 LQNLQDKL
+357 LQSLQDKL
-365 EDAKKKLLDGNASR
+365 EDAEKKLLDGNASR

-385 MKDKAALTIRDAKD
+385 MKKKATLMIRDAKD
-399 ECSQKVASLIQEKSK
+399 ECSQKMTNLIREKSK
-414 KVEETKEPFSAAD
+414 EVEKTKEPFSAAD

-454 TKLSGYQEKLK
+454 AKLSGYQEKLK
-465 LDSIGDLAMRQD
+465 LDSIGDLAMRQE
-477 KISYTYKRVI
+477 KISYTRTRVI
-487 EVERDPR
+487 EVERNPR
-494 GLFEHIGAFFGKDYY
+494 GIRENIGSRIFHKTYY
-509 THRTIGET
+509 RAKTIGET

-552 EIIDYYSAPLRKMQD
+552 EIIDYYSAPLREMQS

>member
-14 AAFKSVR
+14 ANTVEKFKGVR
-21 ESPEGKTEEI
+21 ESAEGKTEEI
-31 DKCIQAFNKSVEQ
+31 DQCIKTFKKDVKQART
-44 AKAHKLKAKDKSIQE
+44 HKLKAQDKSIQE

-68 KDTLDGLTKELEK
+68 KDTLDGLTKELEE
-81 ARNGMQFIQD
+81 ARSGMQFIQD
-91 YENSLNVVVF
+91 NENSLNVVVF

-126 TSYDRLEQPKVNV
+126 TSYDRLEQPKVKV

-165 FDNRDATRVSQ
+165 VNNREATRVIQ
-176 LFGLGGMTWVDTP
+176 LFHLGAMTWVDTP

-195 EENQELARESVKN
+195 EENQELAREYVKN

-245 QSDTLN
+245 QSDTLDE
-251 DCDDDGNIIFDD
+251 DCDDYGNIKPIL
-263 DGNIVQIPA
+263 V
-272 PKSDDNRRT
+272 PKSDDDRRS
-281 TENCMKETLKKHG
+281 TENYMKETLKKHG

-313 LEKGDEALFESSNMG
+313 LEKGEEARFESSNMG

-337 TKDEG
+337 TEQEG
-342 KDLSKKTCGDRVNTA
+342 TILSKKAFGDRVNTA
-357 LQNLQDKL
+357 LQSLQDKL
-365 EDAKKKLLDGNASR
+365 EDAEKKLLDGNASR
-379 EQQERD
+379 EQKERD
-385 MKDKAALTIRDAKD
+385 MKKKAALTIRDAKD

-414 KVEETKEPFSAAD
+414 EVEETKEPFSAAD

-454 TKLSGYQEKLK
+454 AKLSGYQEKLK
-465 LDSIGDLAMRQD
+465 LDSIGDLAMRQE
-477 KISYTYKRVI
+477 KISYTRTRVI
-487 EVERDPR
+487 EVERNPR
-494 GLFEHIGAFFGKDYY
+494 GIRENIGSRIFHKTYY
-509 THRTIGET
+509 RAKTIGET
-517 REKTIDLGVNV
+517 KEETIDLGVNV

-552 EIIDYYSAPLRKMQD
+552 EIIDYYSAPLREMQD
-567 KALAAIQTAEK
+567 EAFDAIQTAEK

>member
-14 AAFKSVR
+14 ANTVEKFKGVR
-21 ESPEGKTEEI
+21 ESAEGKTEEI
-31 DKCIQAFNKSVEQ
+31 DKCIQAFNESVEQ

-68 KDTLDGLTKELEK
+68 KDTLDGLTKELEE

-91 YENSLNVVVF
+91 YEDSLNVVVF

-119 IRKLPTK
+119 IRKLHTK
-126 TSYDRLEQPKVNV
+126 TSYDRLEQPKVKV

-165 FDNRDATRVSQ
+165 VDNREATRVIQ
-176 LFGLGGMTWVDTP
+176 LFHLGAMTWVDTP

-195 EENQELARESVKN
+195 EENQELARKHVKN

-232 LYDMGKRFLLVLT
+232 LYDMGKRFLLVVT
-245 QSDTLN
+245 QSDTLEE
-251 DCDDDGNIIFDD
+251 DCDDDGNII
-263 DGNIVQIPA
+263 QIPA
-272 PKSDDNRRT
+272 PKSDDDRSK
-281 TENCMKETLKKHG
+281 TESYMKETLKKYG

-313 LEKGDEALFESSNMG
+313 LEKGEEALFESSNMG

-337 TKDEG
+337 TEQEG
-342 KDLSKKTCGDRVNTA
+342 TILSKKAFGDRVNTA
-357 LQNLQDKL
+357 LKSLQGKL
-365 EDAKKKLLDGNASR
+365 KDAEKKLLEAKKSQEQKESEMR
-379 EQQERD
+379 E
-385 MKDKAALTIRDAKD
+385 KAAHTIRDAKD

-414 KVEETKEPFSAAD
+414 EVEETKEPFSAAD
-427 LKQILSKVVYET
+427 LNQILSKVVYET

>member
-14 AAFKSVR
+14 ANTVEKFKGVR
-21 ESPEGKTEEI
+21 ESAEGKTKEI
-31 DKCIQAFNKSVEQ
+31 DQCIKTFEKDVKQART
-44 AKAHKLKAKDKSIQE
+44 HKLKAQDKSIQE

-68 KDTLDGLTKELEK
+68 KDTLDGLTKELEE

-91 YENSLNVVVF
+91 NENSLNVVVF

-126 TSYDRLEQPKVNV
+126 TSYDRLEQPKVKV

-165 FDNRDATRVSQ
+165 VDNREATRVIQ
-176 LFGLGGMTWVDTP
+176 LFHLGAMTWVDTP

-195 EENQELARESVKN
+195 EENQELAREYVKN

-245 QSDTLN
+245 QSDTLDE
-251 DCDDDGNIIFDD
+251 DCDDEGKIKPRL
-263 DGNIVQIPA
+263 V
-272 PKSDDNRRT
+272 PKSDDDRRS
-281 TENCMKETLKKHG
+281 TENYMKETLKKHG

-313 LEKGDEALFESSNMG
+313 LEKGEEALFEGSNMG

-337 TKDEG
+337 TEQEG
-342 KDLSKKTCGDRVNTA
+342 TILSKKAFGDRVNTA
-357 LQNLQDKL
+357 LQSLQDKL
-365 EDAKKKLLDGNASR
+365 EDAEKKLLDGNASR
-379 EQQERD
+379 EQKERD
-385 MKDKAALTIRDAKD
+385 MKKKAALTIRDAKD

-414 KVEETKEPFSAAD
+414 EVEETKEPFSAAD
-427 LKQILSKVVYET
+427 LNQILSKVVYET

-494 GLFEHIGAFFGKDYY
+494 GFFEHIGAFFGKDYY

-552 EIIDYYSAPLRKMQD
+552 EIIDYYSAPLREMQD
-567 KALAAIQTAEK
+567 EAFDAIQTAEK

>member
-14 AAFKSVR
+14 ANTVEKFKGVR
-21 ESPEGKTEEI
+21 ESAEGKTKEI
-31 DKCIQAFNKSVEQ
+31 DQCIKTFEKDVKQART
-44 AKAHKLKAKDKSIQE
+44 HKLKAQDKSIQE

-68 KDTLDGLTKELEK
+68 KDTLDGLTKELEE

-91 YENSLNVVVF
+91 NENSLNVVVF

-126 TSYDRLEQPKVNV
+126 TSYDRLEQPKVKV

-165 FDNRDATRVSQ
+165 VDNREATRVIQ
-176 LFGLGGMTWVDTP
+176 LFHLGAMTWVDTP

-245 QSDTLN
+245 QSDILEE
-251 DCDDDGNIIFDD
+251 DCDDE
-263 DGNIVQIPA
+263 GNIVQNPA
-272 PKSDDNRRT
+272 PKSDDDRRS
-281 TENCMKETLKKHG
+281 TENYMKETLKKHG

-313 LEKGDEALFESSNMG
+313 LEKGEEARFESSNMG

-337 TKDEG
+337 TEQEG
-342 KDLSKKTCGDRVNTA
+342 TILSKKAFGDRVNTA
-357 LQNLQDKL
+357 LQSLQDKL
-365 EDAKKKLLDGNASR
+365 KDAEKKLLDGNASR
-379 EQQERD
+379 EQKERD
-385 MKDKAALTIRDAKD
+385 MKKKAALTIRDAKD

-414 KVEETKEPFSAAD
+414 EVEETKEPFSAAD

-494 GLFEHIGAFFGKDYY
+494 GFFEHIGAFFGKDYY

-552 EIIDYYSAPLRKMQD
+552 EIIDYYSAPLREMQD
-567 KALAAIQTAEK
+567 EAFDAIQTAEK

>member
-14 AAFKSVR
+14 ANTVEKFKGVR
-21 ESPEGKTEEI
+21 ESAEGKTKEI
-31 DKCIQAFNKSVEQ
+31 DQCIKTFEKDVKQART
-44 AKAHKLKAKDKSIQE
+44 HKLKAQDKSIQE

-68 KDTLDGLTKELEK
+68 KDTLDGLTKELEE
-81 ARNGMQFIQD
+81 ARNGMQFILD
-91 YENSLNVVVF
+91 NENSLNVVVF

-126 TSYDRLEQPKVNV
+126 TSYDRLEQPKVKV
-139 YDQGTCTTQDK
+139 YDRGTCTTQDK

-165 FDNRDATRVSQ
+165 VDNREATRVIQ
-176 LFGLGGMTWVDTP
+176 LFHLGAMTWVDTP

-195 EENQELARESVKN
+195 EENQELAREYVKN

-227 QEMKE
+227 QGMKE

-245 QSDTLN
+245 QSDTLDE
-251 DCDDDGNIIFDD
+251 DCDDDGNIIP
-263 DGNIVQIPA
+263 ILV
-272 PKSDDNRRT
+272 PKSDDDRRS
-281 TENCMKETLKKHG
+281 TENYMKKALGENG
-294 IKLGDENILTIS
+294 IRLGDENILTIS

-313 LEKGDEALFESSNMG
+313 LEKGEEALFESSNMG

-337 TKDEG
+337 TEQEG
-342 KDLSKKTCGDRVNTA
+342 TILSKKAFGDRVNTA
-357 LQNLQDKL
+357 LQSLQDKL
-365 EDAKKKLLDGNASR
+365 KDAEKKLLDGNASR
-379 EQQERD
+379 EQKERD
-385 MKDKAALTIRDAKD
+385 MKKKAALTIRDAKD

-454 TKLSGYQEKLK
+454 EKLSGYQEKLK

-552 EIIDYYSAPLRKMQD
+552 EIIDYYSAPLREMQS

>member
-14 AAFKSVR
+14 ANTVEKFKGVR
-21 ESPEGKTEEI
+21 ERAEGKTEEI
-31 DKCIQAFNKSVEQ
+31 DKCIQAFNESVEQ

-68 KDTLDGLTKELEK
+68 KDTLDGLMKELEK

-91 YENSLNVVVF
+91 NENSLNVVVF

-126 TSYDRLEQPKVNV
+126 TSYDRLEQPKVKV
-139 YDQGTCTTQDK
+139 YDQGTCTTQDN

-165 FDNRDATRVSQ
+165 VDNREATRVIQ
-176 LFGLGGMTWVDTP
+176 LFHLGAMTWVDTP

-195 EENQELARESVKN
+195 EENQELAREYVKN

-245 QSDTLN
+245 QSDTLDE
-251 DCDDDGNIIFDD
+251 DCDDYGNIKPIL
-263 DGNIVQIPA
+263 V
-272 PKSDDNRRT
+272 PKSDDDRRS
-281 TENCMKETLKKHG
+281 TENYMKETLKKHG

-313 LEKGDEALFESSNMG
+313 LEKEDEALFESSNMG

-337 TKDEG
+337 TEQEG
-342 KDLSKKTCGDRVNTA
+342 TILSKKTFGDRVNTA
-357 LQNLQDKL
+357 LQSLQDKL

-385 MKDKAALTIRDAKD
+385 MKKKATLMIRDAKD
-399 ECSQKVASLIQEKSK
+399 ECSQKMTNLIREKSK
-414 KVEETKEPFSAAD
+414 EVEKTKESFSAAD
-427 LKQILSKVVYET
+427 LNQILSKVVYET
-439 VMDACKKQFDAMAQM
+439 VMDACKKQFDALAQM

-494 GLFEHIGAFFGKDYY
+494 GFFEHIGAFFGKDYY

-546 APQLIQ
+546 APRLIQ
-552 EIIDYYSAPLRKMQD
+552 EIIDYYSAPLREMQD
-567 KALAAIQTAEK
+567 EALDAIQTAEK

>member
-126 TSYDRLEQPKVNV
+126 TSYDRLEQPKVKV

-165 FDNRDATRVSQ
+165 VDNREATRVIQ
-176 LFGLGGMTWVDTP
+176 LFRLGGMTWVDTP

-245 QSDTLN
+245 QSDTLDE
-251 DCDDDGNIIFDD
+251 DCDDDGNIKPIL
-263 DGNIVQIPA
+263 V
-272 PKSDDNRRT
+272 PKSDDDRRS
-281 TENCMKETLKKHG
+281 TENYMKKALGENG
-294 IKLGDENILTIS
+294 IRLGDENILTIS

-385 MKDKAALTIRDAKD
+385 MKDKAALTIRDAKN

-552 EIIDYYSAPLRKMQD
+552 EIIDYYSAPLREMQS

>member
-14 AAFKSVR
+14 ANTVEKFKGVR
-21 ESPEGKTEEI
+21 ESAEGKTEEI

-68 KDTLDGLTKELEK
+68 KDTLDGLTKELEE
-81 ARNGMQFIQD
+81 ARDGMQFIQD
-91 YENSLNVVVF
+91 NENSLNVVVF

-126 TSYDRLEQPKVNV
+126 TNYDRLEQPKVKV

-165 FDNRDATRVSQ
+165 VDNREATRVIQ
-176 LFGLGGMTWVDTP
+176 LFHLGAMTWVDTP

-195 EENQELARESVKN
+195 EENQELARKHVKN

-232 LYDMGKRFLLVLT
+232 LYDMGKRFLLVVT
-245 QSDTLN
+245 QSDTLEE
-251 DCDDDGNIIFDD
+251 DCGDDGNII
-263 DGNIVQIPA
+263 QIPA
-272 PKSDDNRRT
+272 PKSDDDRSK
-281 TENCMKETLKKHG
+281 TESYMKETLKKYG

-313 LEKGDEALFESSNMG
+313 LEKGEEALFESSNMG

-337 TKDEG
+337 TEQEG
-342 KDLSKKTCGDRVNTA
+342 TILSKKTFGDRVNTA
-357 LQNLQDKL
+357 LQSLQDKL

-385 MKDKAALTIRDAKD
+385 MKKKATLMIRDAKD
-399 ECSQKVASLIQEKSK
+399 ECSQKMTNLIREKSK
-414 KVEETKEPFSAAD
+414 EVEKTKESFSAAD
-427 LKQILSKVVYET
+427 LNQILSKVVYET
-439 VMDACKKQFDAMAQM
+439 VMDACKKQFDALAQM

-494 GLFEHIGAFFGKDYY
+494 GFFEHIGAFFGKDYY

-552 EIIDYYSAPLRKMQD
+552 EIIDYYSAPLREMQS

>member
-14 AAFKSVR
+14 ANTVEKFKGVR
-21 ESPEGKTEEI
+21 ESAEGKTEEI
-31 DKCIQAFNKSVEQ
+31 DKCIQAFNESVEQ

-59 IYDASTKVL
+59 IYDVSTKVL
-68 KDTLDGLTKELEK
+68 KNTLDGLKKELEEAK
-81 ARNGMQFIQD
+81 DGMQFIQD
-91 YENSLNVVVF
+91 YEDSLNVVVF

-119 IRKLPTK
+119 IRKLHTK
-126 TSYDRLEQPKVNV
+126 TSYDRLEQPKVKV

-165 FDNRDATRVSQ
+165 VDNREATRVIQ
-176 LFGLGGMTWVDTP
+176 LFHLGAMTWVDTP

-195 EENQELARESVKN
+195 EENQELARKHVKN

-219 AAGTQQDF
+219 AAGTKQDF
-227 QEMKE
+227 QEMKK
-232 LYDMGKRFLLVLT
+232 LCDMGKRCLLVVT
-245 QSDTLN
+245 QSDTLEE
-251 DCDDDGNIIFDD
+251 DCDD
-263 DGNIVQIPA
+263 DGNIVQIPV
-272 PKSDDNRRT
+272 PKSDDDRRS
-281 TENCMKETLKKHG
+281 TENYMKETLKKHG

-313 LEKGDEALFESSNMG
+313 LEKGEEDLFESSNMG

-337 TKDEG
+337 TEQEG
-342 KDLSKKTCGDRVNTA
+342 TILSKKAFGDRVNTA
-357 LQNLQDKL
+357 LKSLQGKL
-365 EDAKKKLLDGNASR
+365 KDAEKKLLEAKKSQEQKESEMR
-379 EQQERD
+379 E
-385 MKDKAALTIRDAKD
+385 KAAHTIRDAKD

-414 KVEETKEPFSAAD
+414 EVEETKEPFSAAD
-427 LKQILSKVVYET
+427 LNQILSKVVYET

-494 GLFEHIGAFFGKDYY
+494 GFFEHIGAFFGKDYY

-552 EIIDYYSAPLRKMQD
+552 EIIDYYSAPLREMQS

>member
-126 TSYDRLEQPKVNV
+126 TSYDRLEQPKVKV

-150 LKEVTEENDASGGFG
+150 LKEVTEENNASGGFG
-165 FDNRDATRVSQ
+165 VDNREATRVIQ
-176 LFGLGGMTWVDTP
+176 LFRLGGMTWVDTP

-245 QSDTLN
+245 QSDTLEE
-251 DCDDDGNIIFDD
+251 DCDDDGNII
-263 DGNIVQIPA
+263 QIPA
-272 PKSDDNRRT
+272 PKSDDDRSK
-281 TENCMKETLKKHG
+281 TESYMKETLKKHG

-313 LEKGDEALFESSNMG
+313 LEKGEEALFESSNMG

-342 KDLSKKTCGDRVNTA
+342 KDLSKKTFGDRVNTA
-357 LQNLQDKL
+357 LQSLQDKL
-365 EDAKKKLLDGNASR
+365 EDAKKKLLDVNASR
-379 EQQERD
+379 EQKERD
-385 MKDKAALTIRDAKD
+385 MKKKAALTIRDAKD

-427 LKQILSKVVYET
+427 LNQILSKVVYET

-454 TKLSGYQEKLK
+454 TELSGYQEKLK

-552 EIIDYYSAPLRKMQD
+552 EIIDYYSAPLREMQD
-567 KALAAIQTAEK
+567 EALDAIQTAKK

>member
-14 AAFKSVR
+14 ANTVEKFKGVR
-21 ESPEGKTEEI
+21 DSAEGKTEEI
-31 DKCIQAFNKSVEQ
+31 DKCIQTFNKSVEQ

-68 KDTLDGLTKELEK
+68 KDTLDGLTKELEE
-81 ARNGMQFIQD
+81 ARDGMQFIQD
-91 YENSLNVVVF
+91 NENSLNVVVF

-126 TSYDRLEQPKVNV
+126 TNYDRLEQPKVKV

-165 FDNRDATRVSQ
+165 VDNREATRVIQ
-176 LFGLGGMTWVDTP
+176 LFHLGAMTWVDTP

-195 EENQELARESVKN
+195 EENQELARKHVKN

-232 LYDMGKRFLLVLT
+232 LYDMGKRFLLVVT
-245 QSDTLN
+245 QSDTLEE
-251 DCDDDGNIIFDD
+251 DCDDDGNII
-263 DGNIVQIPA
+263 QIPA
-272 PKSDDNRRT
+272 PKSDDDRSK
-281 TENCMKETLKKHG
+281 TESYMKETLKKYG

-313 LEKGDEALFESSNMG
+313 LEKGEEALFESSNMG

-337 TKDEG
+337 TEQEG
-342 KDLSKKTCGDRVNTA
+342 TILSKKTFGDRVNTA
-357 LQNLQDKL
+357 LQSLQDKL

-385 MKDKAALTIRDAKD
+385 MKKKATLMIRDAKD
-399 ECSQKVASLIQEKSK
+399 ECSQKMTNLIREKSK
-414 KVEETKEPFSAAD
+414 EVEKTKESFSAAD
-427 LKQILSKVVYET
+427 LNQILSKVVYET
-439 VMDACKKQFDAMAQM
+439 VMDACKKQFDALAQM

-494 GLFEHIGAFFGKDYY
+494 GFFEHIGAFFGKDYY

-552 EIIDYYSAPLRKMQD
+552 EIIDYYSAPLREMQS

>member
-9 FADTM
+9 FANTM
-14 AAFKSVR
+14 ADTVTKFKGVR
-21 ESPEGKTEEI
+21 ESAEGKTEEI
-31 DKCIQAFNKSVEQ
+31 EQCIETFNKSVEQ

-59 IYDASTKVL
+59 IYDVSTKVL
-68 KDTLDGLTKELEK
+68 KNTLDGLKKELEEAK
-81 ARNGMQFIQD
+81 DGMQFIQD
-91 YENSLNVVVF
+91 YEDSLNVVVF

-126 TSYDRLEQPKVNV
+126 TSYDRLEQPKVKV

-165 FDNRDATRVSQ
+165 VDNREATRVIQ
-176 LFGLGGMTWVDTP
+176 LFHLGAMTWVDTP

-195 EENQELARESVKN
+195 EENQELARKHVKN

-232 LYDMGKRFLLVLT
+232 LYDMGKRFLLVVT
-245 QSDTLN
+245 QSDTLEE
-251 DCDDDGNIIFDD
+251 DCDDDGNII
-263 DGNIVQIPA
+263 QIPA
-272 PKSDDNRRT
+272 PKSDDDRSK
-281 TENCMKETLKKHG
+281 TESYMKETLKKYG

-313 LEKGDEALFESSNMG
+313 LEKGEEALFEGSNMG

-337 TKDEG
+337 TEQEG
-342 KDLSKKTCGDRVNTA
+342 TILSKKAFGDRVNTA
-357 LQNLQDKL
+357 LQSLQDKL
-365 EDAKKKLLDGNASR
+365 EDAEKKLLDGNASR
-379 EQQERD
+379 EQKERD
-385 MKDKAALTIRDAKD
+385 MKKKAALTIRDAKD

-454 TKLSGYQEKLK
+454 EKLSGYQEKMK

-477 KISYTYKRVI
+477 KISYTRTRVI
-487 EVERDPR
+487 EVERNPR
-494 GLFEHIGAFFGKDYY
+494 GILENIGSRIFHKTYY
-509 THRTIGET
+509 RAKTIGET
-517 REKTIDLGVNV
+517 KEETIDLGVNV

-552 EIIDYYSAPLRKMQD
+552 EIIDYYSAPLREMQS

>member
-14 AAFKSVR
+14 ANTVEKFKGVR
-21 ESPEGKTEEI
+21 ESAEGKTEEI
-31 DKCIQAFNKSVEQ
+31 DKCIQAFNESVEQ

-68 KDTLDGLTKELEK
+68 KDTLDGLTKELEE

-91 YENSLNVVVF
+91 YEDSLNVVVF

-119 IRKLPTK
+119 IRKLHTK
-126 TSYDRLEQPKVNV
+126 TSYDRLEQPKVKV

-165 FDNRDATRVSQ
+165 VDNREATRVIQ
-176 LFGLGGMTWVDTP
+176 LFHLGAMTWVDTP

-195 EENQELARESVKN
+195 EENQELARKHVKN

-232 LYDMGKRFLLVLT
+232 LYDMGKRFLLVVT
-245 QSDTLN
+245 QSDTLEE
-251 DCDDDGNIIFDD
+251 DCDDGNII
-263 DGNIVQIPA
+263 QIPA
-272 PKSDDNRRT
+272 PKSDDDRSK
-281 TENCMKETLKKHG
+281 TESYMKETLKKYG

-313 LEKGDEALFESSNMG
+313 LEKGEEALFESSNMG

-337 TKDEG
+337 TEQEG
-342 KDLSKKTCGDRVNTA
+342 TILSKKAFGDRVNTA
-357 LQNLQDKL
+357 LKSLQGKL
-365 EDAKKKLLDGNASR
+365 KDAEKKLLEAKKSQEQKESEMR
-379 EQQERD
+379 E
-385 MKDKAALTIRDAKD
+385 KAAHTIRDAKD

-414 KVEETKEPFSAAD
+414 EVEETKEPFSAAD
-427 LKQILSKVVYET
+427 LNQILSKVVYET

-465 LDSIGDLAMRQD
+465 LDSIGDLAMRQE
-477 KISYTYKRVI
+477 KISYTRTRVI
-487 EVERDPR
+487 EVERNPR
-494 GLFEHIGAFFGKDYY
+494 GIRENIGSRIFHKTYY
-509 THRTIGET
+509 RAKTIGET
-517 REKTIDLGVNV
+517 KEETIDLGVNV

>member
-68 KDTLDGLTKELEK
+68 KDTLDGLTKEVEK

-126 TSYDRLEQPKVNV
+126 TSYDRLEQPKVKV

-165 FDNRDATRVSQ
+165 VDNREATRVIQ
-176 LFGLGGMTWVDTP
+176 LFRLGGMTWVDTP

-245 QSDTLN
+245 QSDTLDE
-251 DCDDDGNIIFDD
+251 DCDDYGNIKPIL
-263 DGNIVQIPA
+263 V
-272 PKSDDNRRT
+272 PKSDDDRRS
-281 TENCMKETLKKHG
+281 TENYMKETLKKHG

-313 LEKGDEALFESSNMG
+313 LEKGEEALFESSNMG

-337 TKDEG
+337 TEQEG
-342 KDLSKKTCGDRVNTA
+342 TILSKKAFGDRVNTA
-357 LQNLQDKL
+357 LQSLQDKL
-365 EDAKKKLLDGNASR
+365 EDAEKKLLDDNASR
-379 EQQERD
+379 EQKERD
-385 MKDKAALTIRDAKD
+385 MKKKAALTIRDAKD
-399 ECSQKVASLIQEKSK
+399 ECSQKLASLILEKSK
-414 KVEETKEPFSAAD
+414 KVEETKKPFSAAD

-439 VMDACKKQFDAMAQM
+439 VMDACKKQFDALAQM

-477 KISYTYKRVI
+477 KISYTRTRVI
-487 EVERDPR
+487 EVERNPR
-494 GLFEHIGAFFGKDYY
+494 GIWENIGSRIFHKTYY
-509 THRTIGET
+509 RAKTIGET
-517 REKTIDLGVNV
+517 KEETIDLGVNV

-552 EIIDYYSAPLRKMQD
+552 EIIDYYSAPLREMQS